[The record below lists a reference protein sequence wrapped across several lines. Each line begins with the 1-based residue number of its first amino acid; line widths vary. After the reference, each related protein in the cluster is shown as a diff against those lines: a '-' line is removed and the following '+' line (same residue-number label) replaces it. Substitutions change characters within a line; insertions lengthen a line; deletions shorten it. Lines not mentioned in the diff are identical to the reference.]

1 MPLGASLVK
10 WGKKFLQWAGPM
22 VWPHVRDKAVPYVRD
37 KGVPYV
43 RDKGVPYV
51 RDKVKN
57 RFKAPKKG

>member
-1 MPLGASLVK
+1 
-10 WGKKFLQWAGPM
+10 M

-57 RFKAPKKG
+57 RLKAPKKG

>member
-1 MPLGASLVK
+1 MVK
-10 WGKKFLQWAGPM
+10 WGRKFLQWAGPM
-22 VWPHVRDKAVPYVRD
+22 VWPYVRD

-57 RFKAPKKG
+57 RLKAPKKG

>member
-10 WGKKFLQWAGPM
+10 WGKKLLQWAGPM
-22 VWPHVRDKAVPYVRD
+22 VWPYVRDKGVPYVRD

-57 RFKAPKKG
+57 RLKAPKKG